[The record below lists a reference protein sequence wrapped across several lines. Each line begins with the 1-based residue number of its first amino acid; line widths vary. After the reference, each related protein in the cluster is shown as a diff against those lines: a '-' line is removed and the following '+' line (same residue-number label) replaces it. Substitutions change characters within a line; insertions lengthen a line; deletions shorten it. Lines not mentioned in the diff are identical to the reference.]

1 MIKYTVISD
10 LYIILSMYIPHLLYQ
25 CMYMLFSFH
34 THTHILFLHTFR
46 YTYTHTHIH
55 THTHSHTQT
64 LIKAHITYTIL
75 YVFFFSFLFS
85 KAFILDL
92 LISFFLVVK
101 LLLYAKCFYFTTYF
115 ISIVNGTK

>member
-1 MIKYTVISD
+1 M
-10 LYIILSMYIPHLLYQ
+10 
-25 CMYMLFSFH
+25 
-34 THTHILFLHTFR
+34 
-46 YTYTHTHIH
+46 
-55 THTHSHTQT
+55 HTQP

-75 YVFFFSFLFS
+75 YVTFFSKVVEYFSFLFS

-92 LISFFLVVK
+92 KLSFFLVVK